1 MSFIKTHYEKILL
14 GAVLLG
20 LFGALL
26 YLPFAIRAD
35 KQHLQDIVNGI
46 IYAAPKPLKPLDMSV
61 EDAALNRV
69 QSAYNLDF
77 ETTNRL
83 FNPMQWQMTP
93 DGHWFPIK
101 SGNEVGPGAVQVTK
115 IVPLYFIMRLDN
127 IEAATQFGAARYVI
141 SIEQQDAP
149 IAVQRRPRKHYLSSD
164 DPKDAQ
170 LSLISATGPA
180 NNPQLVLQVIA
191 SGEQVTIS
199 KSKPFKEVTGYAAD
213 LKYPP
218 ENRQWSDER
227 VGAMLNLN
235 RNEYK
240 VVVIDQNEV
249 VLSAE
254 SNQKKTT
261 RPYQP

>member
-1 MSFIKTHYEKILL
+1 MSFIKKHYEKVFL

-20 LFGALL
+20 LFVALL
-26 YLPFAIRAD
+26 YLPFAIERN
-35 KQHLQDIVNGI
+35 KQELQDIVNGI
-46 IYAAPKPLKPLDMSV
+46 IQTKPKLLDALNMSQ
-61 EDAALNRV
+61 ENAALDRV
-69 QSAYNLDF
+69 QSSYDLDF

-83 FNPMQWQMTP
+83 FNPMQWQKTA

-101 SGNEVGPGAVQVTK
+101 TGNEIGPGAVQVTK
-115 IVPLYFIMRLDN
+115 IWPLNYILRLES
-127 IEAATQFGAARYVI
+127 IEPATGFGPARYVV

-149 IAVQRRPRKHYLSSD
+149 MAAQRHPRRHYLSVGD
-164 DPKDAQ
+164 KDAA

-180 NNPQLVLQVIA
+180 TSPQVLVQIIA
-191 SGEQVTIS
+191 SGEQVTVTQ
-199 KSKPFKEVTGYAAD
+199 KKPFQEVTGYAAD

-218 ENRQWSDER
+218 ENRQWFDQR
-227 VGAMLNLN
+227 VGSMLNLD
-235 RNEYK
+235 RNDYK

-249 VLSAE
+249 VISAQ